1 VSFHAETY
9 IPTQPPQTGKKARF
23 PFADEDEK
31 RAGGAVAPSRQGTQ
45 ARLGEARLPRVVP
58 IQLRIHVNSSPKQKK
73 PAGFPKAVRLLRHA
87 DFERVY
93 QQGRRHFSPSMT
105 VFFLE
110 RESGEGPRVG
120 LTVGK
125 VLGNAVTRNR
135 IKRRM
140 REALR
145 KNFGPLSAKVDVV
158 INPKK
163 SAIALELPKLE
174 AEIERAL
181 AAVQQGKGVAASD
194 TPRRPREKKNR

>member
-1 VSFHAETY
+1 M
-9 IPTQPPQTGKKARF
+9 
-23 PFADEDEK
+23 
-31 RAGGAVAPSRQGTQ
+31 
-45 ARLGEARLPRVVP
+45 
-58 IQLRIHVNSSPKQKK
+58 NSSPKQK
-73 PAGFPKAVRLLRHA
+73 PAAFPKSVRLLRHA

-110 RESGEGPRVG
+110 RESGDGPRIG

-125 VLGNAVTRNR
+125 VLGNAVARNR

-145 KNFGPLSAKVDVV
+145 KKFGPLSGKVDVV

-163 SAIALELPKLE
+163 SAAALEMPKLE
-174 AEIERAL
+174 AEIERAF
-181 AAVQQGKGVAASD
+181 AAVQQGKGIAASD
-194 TPRRPREKKNR
+194 APRRPRVKAKSK

>member
-1 VSFHAETY
+1 
-9 IPTQPPQTGKKARF
+9 
-23 PFADEDEK
+23 
-31 RAGGAVAPSRQGTQ
+31 
-45 ARLGEARLPRVVP
+45 
-58 IQLRIHVNSSPKQKK
+58 VNSSPKHQR
-73 PAGFPKAVRLLRHA
+73 AAAFPKSARLLKHA

-110 RESGEGPRVG
+110 REVGGGPRVG

-125 VLGNAVTRNR
+125 VLGGAVTRNR

-140 REALR
+140 REAMRRHLM
-145 KNFGPLSAKVDVV
+145 PLTANVDVV

-163 SAIALELPKLE
+163 SAAAIETVKLE
-174 AEIERAL
+174 AEIERAF

-194 TPRRPREKKNR
+194 TPRRPRVKAKSK

>member
-1 VSFHAETY
+1 M
-9 IPTQPPQTGKKARF
+9 
-23 PFADEDEK
+23 
-31 RAGGAVAPSRQGTQ
+31 
-45 ARLGEARLPRVVP
+45 
-58 IQLRIHVNSSPKQKK
+58 NSSSKQKK
-73 PAGFPKAVRLLRHA
+73 PAGFPKTVRLLRHA

-110 RESGEGPRVG
+110 RESGDGPRIG

-145 KNFGPLSAKVDVV
+145 KNFGPLSVKMDVV

-163 SAIALELPKLE
+163 SAVALEMAKLE
-174 AEIERAL
+174 VEIERAF

-194 TPRRPREKKNR
+194 TPRRPRVKAKSK